1 MQAKIDTFNEN
12 AEKLGEEGQIEE
24 AESVMLEAEKL
35 KKQKGELEILL
46 KSGGNPASLQQKHD
60 KTMKVCEVCGAL
72 QAATDTEKRM
82 TMHLEGKLHTGYLKI
97 RRKLEELKKRRS
109 EHRSRRSRSRSRSP
123 GRGGRN
129 KNNNDLGEDEGKQ
142 YESKIIFSSHVHGSG
157 RNVPSQAICSINF
170 TDLAI

>member
-1 MQAKIDTFNEN
+1 LQARIDTSNEN

-35 KKQKGELEILL
+35 KKQKGELENLL

-97 RRKLEELKKRRS
+97 RRKLEELKKRRL

-129 KNNNDLGEDEGKQ
+129 ITDVGEDEGKQ
-142 YESKIIFSSHVHGSG
+142 YESKIIFSSHTHGSG